1 MKIKKKSLHI
11 VEFTDREWEDLRI
24 LFIRA
29 YDNEDCEELD
39 HLDSL
44 DKLWEELE

>member
-1 MKIKKKSLHI
+1 MKSKYQSKKELTI
-11 VEFTDREWEDLRI
+11 TFED
-24 LFIRA
+24 
-29 YDNEDCEELD
+29 EELD